1 MPVDPPPRD
10 ASGSTTTWTLLDALG
25 GGDADAAWRRFV
37 ERYRPFVRGLLA
49 RMVPR
54 SDRVRA
60 AEDEFWGYVFLSDAL
75 RRADRGRRFR
85 PYLAGIVQNFA
96 LAWLRRQPATEP
108 VTASSMPAAPIPGAS
123 QQELALWARN
133 VLALALAALAR
144 ELPAAAVA
152 LRGFYGLAEAGEAR
166 APGAVSELAAA
177 LQTSVAN
184 VYQLLSRGRRRLRAL
199 VEEELL
205 AGCADATEL
214 ADELGLLLASLR
226 GQTPGLFE
234 GD

>member
-1 MPVDPPPRD
+1 
-10 ASGSTTTWTLLDALG
+10 
-25 GGDADAAWRRFV
+25 
-37 ERYRPFVRGLLA
+37 
-49 RMVPR
+49 
-54 SDRVRA
+54 
-60 AEDEFWGYVFLSDAL
+60 
-75 RRADRGRRFR
+75 
-85 PYLAGIVQNFA
+85 
-96 LAWLRRQPATEP
+96 
-108 VTASSMPAAPIPGAS
+108 MPAAPIPGAS

-226 GQTPGLFE
+226 EQTPGLFE